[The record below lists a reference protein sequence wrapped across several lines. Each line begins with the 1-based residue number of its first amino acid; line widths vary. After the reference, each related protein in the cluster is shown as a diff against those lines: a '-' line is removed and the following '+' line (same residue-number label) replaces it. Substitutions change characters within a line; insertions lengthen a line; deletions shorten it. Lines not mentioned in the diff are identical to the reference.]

1 MNIKRFS
8 EITGRTI
15 EILPG
20 QTHYG
25 YGLSDYEDLW
35 DIQDWLNNGSYQGTT
50 IHFYGSY
57 IYFLQGNFNIS
68 KVILYKYLPGSC
80 CKIITAFSIS
90 AINLYNLQIIGS
102 NLNVISQDKK
112 LTCYY
117 PEQFEIIM
125 KENESVVFID
135 DDLVYFTA
143 WVEEGVVNDKI
154 TGDYR
159 YYDKIIVKDKKGN
172 IIYEEVGTL
181 NQMIDGS
188 WWIS

>member
-1 MNIKRFS
+1 M
-8 EITGRTI
+8 
-15 EILPG
+15 L
-20 QTHYG
+20 
-25 YGLSDYEDLW
+25 LSW
-35 DIQDWLNNGSYQGTT
+35 
-50 IHFYGSY
+50 
-57 IYFLQGNFNIS
+57 
-68 KVILYKYLPGSC
+68 
-80 CKIITAFSIS
+80 
-90 AINLYNLQIIGS
+90 AIWN
-102 NLNVISQDKK
+102 
-112 LTCYY
+112 YY
-117 PEQFEIIM
+117 
-125 KENESVVFID
+125 ESVVFID

>member
-20 QTHYG
+20 QTCYG
-25 YGLSDYEDLW
+25 YSLSDYEDLW

-50 IHFYGSY
+50 IHFYGGY
-57 IYFLQGNFNIS
+57 IYFLQDNFNIG

-80 CKIITAFSIS
+80 CKIITDFSIS
-90 AINLYNLQIIGS
+90 AINLYNFQIIGS

-117 PEQFEIIM
+117 SEQFEIIM
-125 KENESVVFID
+125 EETESVVFID

-143 WVEEGVVNDKI
+143 WIEEGVVNDKI
-154 TGDYR
+154 TCGYR

-172 IIYEEVGTL
+172 ILYEEVGTL

-188 WWIS
+188 WWIP

>member
-35 DIQDWLNNGSYQGTT
+35 DIQDWLNNGSYHGTT